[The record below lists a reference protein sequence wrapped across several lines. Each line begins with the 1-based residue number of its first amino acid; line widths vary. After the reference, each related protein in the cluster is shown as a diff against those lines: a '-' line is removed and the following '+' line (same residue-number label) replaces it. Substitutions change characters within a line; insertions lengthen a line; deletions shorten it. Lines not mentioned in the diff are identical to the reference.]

1 MDLVLVP
8 LMMRDA
14 RWINESDDTPNTLE
28 IKFHP
33 DENSGQNSPCDGR
46 PEPKEVMSGID
57 KVLVFLSEKFADK
70 DLISRFGYILQPF
83 SVCVFCRFDDKIL
96 MTPHIRDDIVLLLF

>member
-33 DENSGQNSPCDGR
+33 DESSGQNSTCDGR

-57 KVLVFLSEKFADK
+57 KVLLFLSEKFADK
-70 DLISRFGYILQPF
+70 DLISRFGYYSLF
-83 SVCVFCRFDDKIL
+83 SV
-96 MTPHIRDDIVLLLF
+96 LLFVNFMQSRVKLISLAKLNS

>member
-33 DENSGQNSPCDGR
+33 VNESSGPNTCDGR

-70 DLISRFGYILQPF
+70 DLISRFGYYNF
-83 SVCVFCRFDDKIL
+83 FFCLLVVNL
-96 MTPHIRDDIVLLLF
+96 MTKF

>member
-33 DENSGQNSPCDGR
+33 DENSGQNSAFDGR

-70 DLISRFGYILQPF
+70 DLISRFGYYYNLF
-83 SVCVFCRFDDKIL
+83 SVCFL
-96 MTPHIRDDIVLLLF
+96 SL

>member
-28 IKFHP
+28 IKFNP
-33 DENSGQNSPCDGR
+33 DENSGQSSCDGR

-70 DLISRFGYILQPF
+70 DLISRFGYYYNLF
-83 SVCVFCRFDDKIL
+83 FC
-96 MTPHIRDDIVLLLF
+96 LLFVNLITKF